1 MRWRTSF
8 LPVSLLT
15 DSSGQKAVSLSDSYP
30 TEKLCTFHVWA
41 PTTIFV
47 PRLQFFTQLS
57 NADSFWPSILRPL
70 FSKERTEKSLVMQS
84 AVCVCENA
92 AHTKGSLRHAP
103 LISALTSSSAAFE
116 RDKNNHP
123 RWGLLRWAAAYVAAW
138 ETDINRMKWSKQRRG
153 SVWNLFILKVSGL
166 THLTAEKKLSP
177 GFCSNSAQAQNSWC
191 ELWCQNYAEFR
202 GNAEG
207 YITRTNGSGRRYV

>member
-1 MRWRTSF
+1 METPGHCPPDVIHWKNIYTHYRNPRKYKQLFSVLLFILCSVRWRTSF

-41 PTTIFV
+41 PTTTIFV

-57 NADSFWPSILRPL
+57 NADSFRPSILRPL
-70 FSKERTEKSLVMQS
+70 FSEERKDKSLVMHS

-92 AHTKGSLRHAP
+92 AHAKGSLRHAP
-103 LISALTSSSAAFE
+103 LISASTSSSAAFE

-153 SVWNLFILKVSGL
+153 SVWNLFIFK
-166 THLTAEKKLSP
+166 
-177 GFCSNSAQAQNSWC
+177 CQA
-191 ELWCQNYAEFR
+191 
-202 GNAEG
+202 
-207 YITRTNGSGRRYV
+207 